1 MHQRVM
7 TFILTIAI
15 LIGMSATATANA
27 TPFSVDDMKISL
39 APGYSI
45 FQGTWIAKSRDNAFL
60 LLGSENENV
69 MKVAIASQSSDEQ
82 YEIIALSEKIITY
95 EEYCIGAVQLLDTW
109 DDGQPYF
116 WYVAKGYK
124 DVYIRVQED
133 EENDWIVFSGY
144 TEYYED
150 DTKYCYYYTNDNPN
164 EIIVYDIVS
173 PQISWPLEISLSL
186 DHFDIV
192 AVENACTVAL
202 QYLNAFQQMHQFGDQ
217 DETYRIIW

>member
-1 MHQRVM
+1 MYQRVM
-7 TFILTIAI
+7 AFILTIAI

-95 EEYCIGAVQLLDTW
+95 EEYCIGAVQLLDKW
-109 DDGQPYF
+109 DDGCPYF

-124 DVYIRVQED
+124 DVYISVQED

-150 DTKYCYYYTNDNPN
+150 DTKYCYYYTTDNPN
-164 EIIVYDIVS
+164 EIIVYDTVS

-186 DHFDIV
+186 DRFDIV
-192 AVENACTVAL
+192 AVENACTLAL
-202 QYLNAFQQMHQFGDQ
+202 QYLNDFQKNHRFGDQ